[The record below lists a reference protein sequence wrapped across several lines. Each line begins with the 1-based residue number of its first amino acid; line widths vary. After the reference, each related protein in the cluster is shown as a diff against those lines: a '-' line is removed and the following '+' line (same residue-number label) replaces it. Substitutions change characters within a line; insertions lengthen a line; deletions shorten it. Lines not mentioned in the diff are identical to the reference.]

1 MVILLVFVNF
11 VMRGLKCSCALE
23 GSVNCTTLINYYL
36 KSQLNYTVPY
46 ILGGEE
52 SDSSSSSSGSESD
65 IEKDEKISSVLFMQ
79 VGRNWEISL
88 IDK

>member
-1 MVILLVFVNF
+1 MVILLVL
-11 VMRGLKCSCALE
+11 VMRGLKCSCAFE

-36 KSQLNYTVPY
+36 KSQLNFPVPY